1 MRIKLKIEN
10 EEQRKQV
17 IYALACN
24 QYPVFCENTE
34 MTMIRPAEHY
44 VVVDVYD
51 RKQIE
56 DAEELCRNIMKG
68 LEKYEKRCEVGTSE

>member
-1 MRIKLKIEN
+1 MRIRLKIEN
-10 EEQRKQV
+10 EEQRKQI

-24 QYPVFCENTE
+24 QYPVFCESTE

-51 RKQIE
+51 RNQIE
-56 DAEELCRNIMKG
+56 DGEELYRTIMKG
-68 LEKYEKRCEVGTSE
+68 IEEYEKCCEVGMSE